1 MSTAKNKS
9 SQDMIIS
16 SSLLT
21 AKKKK
26 SQSRFGKTK
35 KKMLF
40 SDQDAFLNDKMKRK
54 KNRIY
59 SRSSAEMSTAQIPP
73 QISFWQPWNP
83 SPFFNGLC
91 SVTLNVL
98 PYVND
103 GIWLW
108 YGEKWEIHVSELQ
121 MFLLYWKV
129 DSTISWLQRDI
140 IFNVYEF
147 LFSL

>member
-26 SQSRFGKTK
+26 NPSLDLERQK

-54 KNRIY
+54 K
-59 SRSSAEMSTAQIPP
+59 
-73 QISFWQPWNP
+73 
-83 SPFFNGLC
+83 
-91 SVTLNVL
+91 
-98 PYVND
+98 
-103 GIWLW
+103 
-108 YGEKWEIHVSELQ
+108 K
-121 MFLLYWKV
+121 
-129 DSTISWLQRDI
+129 
-140 IFNVYEF
+140 
-147 LFSL
+147 

>member
-21 AKKKK
+21 AKKKKK

-54 KNRIY
+54 K
-59 SRSSAEMSTAQIPP
+59 
-73 QISFWQPWNP
+73 
-83 SPFFNGLC
+83 
-91 SVTLNVL
+91 
-98 PYVND
+98 
-103 GIWLW
+103 
-108 YGEKWEIHVSELQ
+108 K
-121 MFLLYWKV
+121 
-129 DSTISWLQRDI
+129 
-140 IFNVYEF
+140 
-147 LFSL
+147 

>member
-21 AKKKK
+21 AKKKKK

-54 KNRIY
+54 KKIG
-59 SRSSAEMSTAQIPP
+59 STVGA
-73 QISFWQPWNP
+73 
-83 SPFFNGLC
+83 
-91 SVTLNVL
+91 VLN
-98 PYVND
+98 
-103 GIWLW
+103 
-108 YGEKWEIHVSELQ
+108 
-121 MFLLYWKV
+121 
-129 DSTISWLQRDI
+129 
-140 IFNVYEF
+140 
-147 LFSL
+147 